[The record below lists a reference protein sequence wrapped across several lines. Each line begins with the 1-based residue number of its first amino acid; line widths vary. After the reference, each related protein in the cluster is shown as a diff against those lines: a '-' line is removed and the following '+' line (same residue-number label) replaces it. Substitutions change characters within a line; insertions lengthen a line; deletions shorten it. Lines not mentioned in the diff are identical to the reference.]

1 MKNNTSPLHRM
12 NKRIEIIIP
21 CYNEEINL
29 TALIAEIDKYTLT
42 LDYDFLIFFVDDGST
57 DNTYNVLDSLAKQQ
71 PRISVIRLAR
81 NFGKEAAIAA
91 GLQHSDADAAII
103 MDADLQHPPA
113 LIPLLIAEWEKGAN
127 VVDAVKTVRQKDNI
141 INHLLSLS
149 FYKIMSYLTKID
161 YYGSSDFKL
170 LDKRVIAVLNQVNEK
185 SRFFRGITNWI
196 GFDHA
201 KITFDVNIRNAG
213 RSKFTFQKL
222 FQLSF
227 DAITSFSSQ
236 LLHVITILGLL
247 TLGFSVILGLQT
259 LYNKFF
265 GDAVSG
271 FTTVILIILFLSS
284 ILMISIGIL
293 GLYLS
298 KIFYEVK
305 NRPIF
310 IIDKYNT
317 SDKSSE
323 S

>member
-12 NKRIEIIIP
+12 NKRIDIIIP

-42 LDYDFLIFFVDDGST
+42 LGYDFLILFIDDGST
-57 DNTYNVLDSLAKQQ
+57 DNTYNLLLSLAKQE
-71 PRISVIRLAR
+71 PRISVIRLSR

-91 GLQHSDADAAII
+91 GLQHTDADAAII

-113 LIPLLIAEWEKGAN
+113 LIPLLIAEWEKGAD
-127 VVDAVKTVRQKDNI
+127 VVDAVKTVTQKDTI

-149 FYKIMSYLTKID
+149 FYKIMSYLTKMD
-161 YYGSSDFKL
+161 YYGSSDYKL

-185 SRFFRGITNWI
+185 NRFFRGITNWI
-196 GFDHA
+196 GFAHA

-213 RSKFTFQKL
+213 RSKFTFRKL

-227 DAITSFSSQ
+227 DAITSFSAQ
-236 LLHVITILGLL
+236 LLHVITILGLF

-271 FTTVILIILFLSS
+271 FATVILIILFLSS